1 MSNYYIGLS
10 LGAASSIES
19 GVAVLQDNGQLCYV
33 DKLFSINDVIFFF
46 DNFSSLK
53 NSSVMVSL
61 PWDNAMLNGKW
72 RVLSKPYQRINENPL
87 FLNKDNWMQRYS
99 PRGSDYLLK
108 LHDAGIDI
116 KRFEIYLTRQKLNLY
131 SNYKERSPADC
142 KFFQSALKLN
152 YGFSNMPS
160 NMIPAAQLEAIA
172 GALLAREYKKGQT
185 KRIFEYNGLD
195 VINIM

>member
-1 MSNYYIGLS
+1 MSNYFIGLS

-19 GVAVLQDNGQLCYV
+19 GIAVLQENGELCYV
-33 DKLFSINDVIFFF
+33 DKLFSVNDVVFFF

-53 NSSVMVSL
+53 QSSILVSL

-72 RVLSKPYQRINENPL
+72 RVLSKPYQFIHENNL
-87 FLNKDNWMQRYS
+87 FLNKDNWMQRFS

-108 LHDAGIDI
+108 LSEEGIDI

-142 KFFQSALKLN
+142 KFFQSELKLK
-152 YGFSNMPS
+152 YGFSSLPS
-160 NMIPAAQLEAIA
+160 NMMPAAQLEAIA
-172 GALLAREYKKGQT
+172 GALLAREYKKGNT
-185 KRIFEYNGLD
+185 KRIFDYNGIEVVNL
-195 VINIM
+195 I

>member
-1 MSNYYIGLS
+1 MSNYFIGLS

-19 GVAVLQDNGQLCYV
+19 GIAVLQENGELCYV
-33 DKLFSINDVIFFF
+33 DKLFSVNDVVFFF

-53 NSSVMVSL
+53 QSSILVSL

-72 RVLSKPYQRINENPL
+72 RVLSKPYQLIHENNL
-87 FLNKDNWMQRYS
+87 FLNKDNWMQRFS

-108 LHDAGIDI
+108 LSEEGIDI

-142 KFFQSALKLN
+142 KFFQSELKLK
-152 YGFSNMPS
+152 YGFSSLPS
-160 NMIPAAQLEAIA
+160 NMMPAAQLEAIA
-172 GALLAREYKKGQT
+172 GALLAREYKKGNT
-185 KRIFEYNGLD
+185 KRIFDYNGIEVVNL
-195 VINIM
+195 I

>member
-1 MSNYYIGLS
+1 MSEYYIGLS

-19 GVAVLQDNGQLCYV
+19 GVAVLQENGELSYV
-33 DKLFSINDVIFFF
+33 DKLFSVNDVMFFF
-46 DNFSSLK
+46 DNFSSIK
-53 NSSVMVSL
+53 NASILVSL

-72 RVLSKPYQRINENPL
+72 RVLSKPYQLIHENKL
-87 FLNKDNWMQRYS
+87 FLNKDNWMQRFS
-99 PRGSDYLLK
+99 PRGSDYSSK
-108 LHDAGIDI
+108 LSDGGIDV

-152 YGFSNMPS
+152 YGFRNLPS

-172 GALLAREYKKGQT
+172 GAILAREYKKGNT
-185 KRIFEYNGLD
+185 KKIFDYNGLE
-195 VINIM
+195 VINLI

>member
-1 MSNYYIGLS
+1 MSNYFIGLS

-19 GVAVLQDNGQLCYV
+19 GIAVLQENGELCYV
-33 DKLFSINDVIFFF
+33 DKLFSVNDVVFFF

-53 NSSVMVSL
+53 QSSILVSL

-72 RVLSKPYQRINENPL
+72 RVLSKPYQLIHENNL
-87 FLNKDNWMQRYS
+87 FLNKDNWMQRFS

-108 LHDAGIDI
+108 LSEEGIDI

-142 KFFQSALKLN
+142 KFFQSELKLK
-152 YGFSNMPS
+152 YGFVKNKFKPLLPDLSAKSNLLSGLIRMMS
-160 NMIPAAQLEAIA
+160 FSKILNLSSAI
-172 GALLAREYKKGQT
+172 T
-185 KRIFEYNGLD
+185 
-195 VINIM
+195 

>member
-172 GALLAREYKKGQT
+172 GALLAREYKKGKT

>member
-1 MSNYYIGLS
+1 MSEYYIGLS

-33 DKLFSINDVIFFF
+33 DKLFSINDVVFFF

-53 NSSVMVSL
+53 NSSIMVSL

-87 FLNKDNWMQRYS
+87 FLNKDNWMQRFS
-99 PRGSDYLLK
+99 PRGSEYLLK
-108 LHDAGIDI
+108 LHDEGIDI
-116 KRFEIYLTRQKLNLY
+116 NRFEIYLTRQKLNLY

-152 YGFSNMPS
+152 YGFSNMPG

-172 GALLAREYKKGQT
+172 GALLAREYKKGKT

-195 VINIM
+195 VINIV

>member
-1 MSNYYIGLS
+1 MSKYYIGLS
-10 LGAASSIES
+10 LGASSAIES
-19 GVAVLQDNGQLCYV
+19 GVTVLQENGELSYV
-33 DKLFSINDVIFFF
+33 DKLFSVNDVMYFF
-46 DNFSSLK
+46 DNFPSIKDSSIL
-53 NSSVMVSL
+53 VSL

-72 RVLSKPYQRINENPL
+72 RVLSKPYQLIHENQL
-87 FLNKDNWMQRYS
+87 FLNKDNWMQRFS
-99 PRGSDYLLK
+99 PRGSDYLYK
-108 LHDAGIDI
+108 LFEKGIDI

-152 YGFSNMPS
+152 YGFKDMPG

-172 GALLAREYKKGQT
+172 GALLAREYKNGKT

-195 VINIM
+195 VINIV

>member
-1 MSNYYIGLS
+1 MSEYYIGLS

-19 GVAVLQDNGQLCYV
+19 GVAVLQENGELSYV
-33 DKLFSINDVIFFF
+33 DKLFSVNDVMFFF
-46 DNFSSLK
+46 DNFSSIK
-53 NSSVMVSL
+53 NASILVSL

-72 RVLSKPYQRINENPL
+72 RVLSKPYQLIHENKL
-87 FLNKDNWMQRYS
+87 FLNKDNWMQRFS
-99 PRGSDYLLK
+99 PRGSDYFSK
-108 LHDAGIDI
+108 LSDGGIDV

-152 YGFSNMPS
+152 YGFRNLPS

-172 GALLAREYKKGQT
+172 GAILAREYKKGNT
-185 KRIFEYNGLD
+185 KKIFDYNGLE
-195 VINIM
+195 VINLI